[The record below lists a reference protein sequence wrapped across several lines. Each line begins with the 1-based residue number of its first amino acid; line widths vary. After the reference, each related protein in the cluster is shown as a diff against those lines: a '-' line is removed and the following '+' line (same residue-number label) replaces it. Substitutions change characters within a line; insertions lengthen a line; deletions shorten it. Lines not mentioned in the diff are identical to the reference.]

1 MVNMRTVMP
10 ALQKA
15 KPAKLAAEGLTFAS
29 VSLPKQL
36 RETKIVKDMSADDI
50 AREIVDWIKK

>member
-15 KPAKLAAEGLTFAS
+15 KPTKLPADGLTFAS
-29 VSLPKQL
+29 VALPKQL
-36 RETKIVKDMSADDI
+36 RETRIVKDKTPDDI
-50 AREIVDWIKK
+50 ANEIVEWIRK